1 MPRWADVVISVIQYV
16 TSFFVLVLVLRFI
29 LVTIANQVGRD
40 SLGAFFGALHDF
52 VTGATEPLVAP
63 LSQRWPDVGFT
74 WDFWS
79 LVVLVIIGFIGGT
92 LVGVLRVVFWVNDL
106 LSVL

>member
-1 MPRWADVVISVIQYV
+1 MPQWADVVICVIKYV
-16 TSFFVLVLVLRFI
+16 TSFFILALVLRFI

-40 SLGAFFGALHDF
+40 SLGSFVGAIHDF

-63 LSQRWPDVGFT
+63 LSQRWPDVALT

-79 LVVLVIIGFIGGT
+79 LVVLVIIGFIGGV

>member
-1 MPRWADVVISVIQYV
+1 MPQWADVVIFVIKCV
-16 TSFFVLVLVLRFI
+16 TSLFILALVLRFI

>member
-1 MPRWADVVISVIQYV
+1 MPRWADVVMSVIQYV

-79 LVVLVIIGFIGGT
+79 LVVLVIIGFIGGV